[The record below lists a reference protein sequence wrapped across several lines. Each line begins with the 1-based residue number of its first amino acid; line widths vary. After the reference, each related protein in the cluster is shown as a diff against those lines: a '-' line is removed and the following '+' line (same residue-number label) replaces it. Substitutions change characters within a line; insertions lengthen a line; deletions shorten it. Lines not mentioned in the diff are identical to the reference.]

1 MEPVK
6 ALEHPLA
13 DDALRVLRDRN
24 TPPSRFR
31 EAVSR
36 LTTLLVSEATRGLRV
51 EPTEIETPLM
61 PTRGMRLC
69 DRVGIVPVLRAG
81 LAMVDPFLHLLPD
94 AEVWHLGFY
103 RDEETLQPVAYYQ
116 KLPAGR
122 PVDVA
127 FVLDPMLATG
137 GSACAALK
145 DLHAWGVRQT
155 AYLGLIASPEGVGLV
170 QRSFPETKI
179 HVCAIDEGL
188 DANGYILPGLGD
200 AGDRAFNA
208 SP

>member
-1 MEPVK
+1 MDAVK
-6 ALEHPLA
+6 PLDHPLA
-13 DDALRVLRDRN
+13 ADALRLLRDRR

-36 LTTLLVSEATRGLRV
+36 LTTLLVFEATRNLRV
-51 EPTEIETPLM
+51 EAEEIETPLM
-61 PTRGMRLC
+61 PARGEKLC

-155 AYLGLIASPEGVGLV
+155 VYLGLIAAPEGVALV
-170 QRSFPETKI
+170 QRSFPRTRI

-188 DANGYILPGLGD
+188 NANAYILPGLGD

-208 SP
+208 AP